1 MLSNTRLCRPTKIV
15 SRQCTFRALLYLA
28 HWSMLPPLLLRAP
41 TAGKLSTAI
50 CSFVCVVVFVVLLLL
65 LHVLCGKLLVDQLFL
80 RLIFF
85 SHYFKKIIFISVF
98 NSQEKQ
104 KYTILLII
112 TDGMINDLEA
122 TKVLF
127 FLLYLLGVFDT
138 VVTMHRLSAIRKFA
152 LLQIFIFD

>member
-1 MLSNTRLCRPTKIV
+1 
-15 SRQCTFRALLYLA
+15 
-28 HWSMLPPLLLRAP
+28 MLPPLLLRAP

-65 LHVLCGKLLVDQLFL
+65 LHVLCGKLFVDQLFL